1 MCKLQDTT
9 RSDSNIESQWEDRD
23 FTKTFTGNS
32 YNKDLIKKVDTISI
46 VNIFK
51 NYGLRLNEYNIKSIC
66 PIPTHKGGREST
78 ASFYYYAHTNTFYC
92 FGCQK
97 GGGCCDFVAA
107 MDRISKISAAYKIL
121 ELFGDDVSDEDFTQ
135 EDFSV
140 KFEMMRKFSDTVREF
155 YQEHF
160 DKKAFDFIEKICW
173 IYDNLNAK
181 HKDNLTNEALSKI
194 VNNLIF
200 QIKSY
205 L

>member
-1 MCKLQDTT
+1 MCKLQNTT
-9 RSDSNIESQWEDRD
+9 RSDSHIESSGEDRD
-23 FTKTFTGNS
+23 LTKAFTGKV
-32 YNKDLIKKVDTISI
+32 YNKDLIKKVDTIPI

-97 GGGCCDFVAA
+97 GGGCCDFVSA
-107 MDRISKISAAYKIL
+107 MDKITKISAAYKIL
-121 ELFGDDVSDEDFTQ
+121 ELFGDDVSDEDFPQ
-135 EDFSV
+135 ENFV
-140 KFEMMRKFSDTVREF
+140 ERFEMMRNFSDTVREF
-155 YQEHF
+155 HQEHF
-160 DKKAFDFIEKICW
+160 DKNAFDFIEKICW
-173 IYDNLNAK
+173 IYDSLTAK
-181 HKDNLTNEALSKI
+181 HKEHLTNEALNKV
-194 VNNLIF
+194 VNDLVL